1 MRRSQKD
8 GSSSLLVVGL
18 GNPGSEYDGT
28 RHNIGAEAVALLSG
42 PDGLGRA
49 PRRVR
54 ARVAGVTIGGR
65 QALVAV
71 PTTYMNLS
79 GEAVASLLAYY
90 KVSVENLVVVH
101 DDIDLPFGRIR
112 FHTGRGSGGN
122 NGVESI
128 IRSLRTNDFRRVR
141 LGVGRPPGR
150 MDPAAFVLR
159 PFSKIERPDAD
170 LMVREALDVV
180 LAFATGGDEGAK
192 EAAALASRRIEGDP

>member
-1 MRRSQKD
+1 MKRSD
-8 GSSSLLVVGL
+8 TGSPSLLVVGL

-28 RHNIGAEAVALLSG
+28 RHNIGAEAAVLMAG

-54 ARVAGVTIGGR
+54 ARVASVAVGQR
-65 QALVAV
+65 RALVAV

-79 GEAVASLLAYY
+79 GEAVVSVLGYY
-90 KVSVENLVVVH
+90 KLTVEDLVVIH

-112 FHTGRGSGGN
+112 FHVGRGSGGN

-128 IRSLRTNDFRRVR
+128 IRSLRSNEFRRVR

-150 MDPAAFVLR
+150 MDPADFVLR
-159 PFSKIERPDAD
+159 PFGKQERPDAD
-170 LMVREALDVV
+170 LMVRSAVDVV
-180 LAFATGGDEGAK
+180 EAFAAGGDEAAK
-192 EAAALASRRIEGDP
+192 EAAALASRRVSGD

>member
-1 MRRSQKD
+1 MRRSQND

-28 RHNIGAEAVALLSG
+28 RHNIGAEAVVLLSG
-42 PDGLGRA
+42 QGGLGRA

-54 ARVAGVTIGGR
+54 ARVASVTLGER

-79 GEAVASLLAYY
+79 GEAVVSLLAYY
-90 KVSVENLVVVH
+90 KMAIENMVVVH

-112 FHTGRGSGGN
+112 FHVGRGSGGN

-150 MDPAAFVLR
+150 TDPADFVLR
-159 PFSKIERPDAD
+159 PFGKRERPDAD
-170 LMVREALDVV
+170 LMVREAVDVV
-180 LAFATGGDEGAK
+180 VAYAVHGDEGAK
-192 EAAALASRRIEGDP
+192 EAAALASRRIEGTP

>member
-1 MRRSQKD
+1 MRRFQND
-8 GSSSLLVVGL
+8 ESSALLVVGL
-18 GNPGSEYDGT
+18 GNPGSDYDGT
-28 RHNIGAEAVALLSG
+28 RHNIGAEVIDLLAS

-54 ARVAGVTIGGR
+54 ARVASVTIGGR

-90 KVSVENLVVVH
+90 KVAVEDLVVVH

-112 FHTGRGSGGN
+112 FHVGRGSGGN
-122 NGVESI
+122 NGIESI

-150 MDPAAFVLR
+150 IDPAAFVLR
-159 PFSKIERPDAD
+159 TFGKAERSDAD
-170 LMVREALDVV
+170 LMMREAVDVV
-180 LAFATGGDEGAK
+180 VAFAAGGDEAAK
-192 EAAALASRRIEGDP
+192 EAAALASRRIEGD

>member
-1 MRRSQKD
+1 MKRSD
-8 GSSSLLVVGL
+8 TGSPSLLVVGL

-28 RHNIGAEAVALLSG
+28 RHNIGAEAAVLMAG

-54 ARVAGVTIGGR
+54 ARVASVAVGQR
-65 QALVAV
+65 RALVAV

-79 GEAVASLLAYY
+79 GEAVVSVLGYY
-90 KVSVENLVVVH
+90 KLTVEDLVVIH

-112 FHTGRGSGGN
+112 FHVGRGSGGN

-128 IRSLRTNDFRRVR
+128 IRSLRSNEFRRVR

-150 MDPAAFVLR
+150 MDPADFVLR
-159 PFSKIERPDAD
+159 PFGKQERPDAD
-170 LMVREALDVV
+170 LMVRSAVDVV
-180 LAFATGGDEGAK
+180 EAFAAGGDEAAK
-192 EAAALASRRIEGDP
+192 EAAALASRRISGD

>member
-1 MRRSQKD
+1 MRRSQND
-8 GSSSLLVVGL
+8 GSLGLLVVGL

-42 PDGLGRA
+42 PEGLGRA

-54 ARVAGVTIGGR
+54 ARVASVAIGGR
-65 QALVAV
+65 RALVAV

-79 GEAVASLLAYY
+79 GEAVVSLLAYY
-90 KVSVENLVVVH
+90 KVPVESLVVVH

-112 FHTGRGSGGN
+112 FHSGRGSGGN

-128 IRSLRTNDFRRVR
+128 IRSLRTNEFRRVR

-159 PFSKIERPDAD
+159 PFGKQERSDAD
-170 LMVREALDVV
+170 LMAREAVDVV
-180 LAFATGGDEGAK
+180 VAFATDGDEGAK
-192 EAAALASRRIEGDP
+192 EAAALATRRIAPP